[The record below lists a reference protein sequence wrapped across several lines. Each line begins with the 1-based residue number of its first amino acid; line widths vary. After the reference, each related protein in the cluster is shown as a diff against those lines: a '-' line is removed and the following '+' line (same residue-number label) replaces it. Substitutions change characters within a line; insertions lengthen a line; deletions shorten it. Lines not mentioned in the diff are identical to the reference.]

1 MSGCFLTS
9 LEVINQSCQR
19 WKKTNVRSCSKG
31 HQPFPYSL
39 RAVLIQDSST
49 AFKVF
54 LFSQSFEAP
63 DAFFFFFLF
72 LRVALYPA
80 LAQIARVSSGFREKW
95 GCSAQLQSWPWAI
108 SSQATSKTQTP
119 SWNTSGAESGLN
131 FYRGKGQIIRKQSC
145 CCAL

>member
-19 WKKTNVRSCSKG
+19 WKKINVRSCSKG

-63 DAFFFFFLF
+63 VAFFFFFF
-72 LRVALYPA
+72 FKG
-80 LAQIARVSSGFREKW
+80 GFVPCIGPNCQSFFRFQREMTVL
-95 GCSAQLQSWPWAI
+95 S
-108 SSQATSKTQTP
+108 SKTDPGLSPAKPQAKSRPRAGTRQ
-119 SWNTSGAESGLN
+119 GLN
-131 FYRGKGQIIRKQSC
+131 LG
-145 CCAL
+145 

>member
-1 MSGCFLTS
+1 MSGCFLTG

-19 WKKTNVRSCSKG
+19 WKKINVRSCSKG

-39 RAVLIQDSST
+39 WAVLIQDSST

-63 DAFFFFFLF
+63 DAFFLLFFYLKG
-72 LRVALYPA
+72 
-80 LAQIARVSSGFREKW
+80 GFVPSNSPNSWSFGQKW

-108 SSQATSKTQTP
+108 SSQATSKAQTL
-119 SWNTSGAESGLN
+119 SWNTSGAGAGLN

-145 CCAL
+145 SCAL